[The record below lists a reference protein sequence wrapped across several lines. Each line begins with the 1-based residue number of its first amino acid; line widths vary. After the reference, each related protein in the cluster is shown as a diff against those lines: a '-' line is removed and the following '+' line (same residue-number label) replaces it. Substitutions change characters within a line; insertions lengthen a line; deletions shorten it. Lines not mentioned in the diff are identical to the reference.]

1 MSKIEKMY
9 AQVCE
14 KLREE
19 VGSSQA
25 LALIAEHLKNVCR
38 DNVAACMAVLDS
50 TKTLQGA
57 YQAIESEAYKRY
69 QKDRKQKGVCITR
82 KEGYDIADQYY
93 GIASAAAIEPIVE
106 QVTTAPSTGKVVSL
120 FDML

>member
-1 MSKIEKMY
+1 MSKIEEMY

-14 KLREE
+14 KLRKE

-50 TKTLQGA
+50 TKTLKGA
-57 YQAIESEAYKRY
+57 FQAIESEAYKRY
-69 QKDRKQKGVCITR
+69 LKTRKQKGVFITHV
-82 KEGYDIADQYY
+82 EGYDIADQYY
-93 GIASAAAIEPIVE
+93 GIASSAATEPIEE
-106 QVTTAPSTGKVVSL
+106 QVTTAPFDGKVVSL
-120 FDML
+120 FDMF

>member
-1 MSKIEKMY
+1 MSKIEEMY
-9 AQVCE
+9 AQMCE
-14 KLREE
+14 KLRKE

-57 YQAIESEAYKRY
+57 YQAIESEAYKR
-69 QKDRKQKGVCITR
+69 
-82 KEGYDIADQYY
+82 
-93 GIASAAAIEPIVE
+93 
-106 QVTTAPSTGKVVSL
+106 
-120 FDML
+120 